1 MQLCAEHHM
10 KRNSSIITLFA
21 LSIVLFSCRKNA
33 APEIIASPGKTRA
46 PIEIHVGDV
55 EHHRG
60 RVRLEIIVTPAEPM
74 AFGKFTL
81 RLQANEKRP
90 HTEPV
95 QYLRNIA
102 AGNSINLSYDLPRNA
117 LQSGNPVLDAETE
130 IAGLTYRSSHEIVI
144 NPTAEK
150 KEADRENHHE
160 RKVKELR

>member
-1 MQLCAEHHM
+1 MKSRNGIVFLC
-10 KRNSSIITLFA
+10 A
-21 LSIVLFSCRKNA
+21 LSILSFCCRKGA
-33 APEIIASPGKTRA
+33 VPEIIASPGKTRA
-46 PIEIHVGDV
+46 PIEIRVGNVD
-55 EHHRG
+55 HHRG

-74 AFGKFTL
+74 ALGKFIL
-81 RLQANEKRP
+81 RMQANENRL

-102 AGNSINLSYDLPRNA
+102 AGNSMNLPYDLPRNA
-117 LQSGNPVLDAETE
+117 LQYGNPVLDAETE

-150 KEADRENHHE
+150 KEADQENHHE